1 MPEVY
6 QQFVDVCDKLEA
18 HYKDMQD
25 IEFTVERGKL
35 YLLQTRTG
43 KRTAFAAVCI
53 AVQLVADGVINKE
66 EALLRVMPTQLDQLL
81 HPMFS
86 PKALDDA
93 KVLTKGLP
101 ASPGAASGRIY
112 FHSHDVVHMK
122 EQGIQSILVR
132 TETSPEDIEGMVTAN
147 GILTARGGMTSHAA
161 VVARGMGKCCVAG
174 CSEMFVDEDNKFF
187 VIDDVRFNEG
197 DYISLDGNTGTV
209 YEGKLDTVEVGLTGD
224 FATLLKWADEVR
236 TLGIRT
242 NADTPKDAETAVR
255 FGAEGI
261 GLCRTEHMFFSDDR
275 ILKVRKMI
283 LSTTIEER
291 RDALQFLMPFQ
302 REDFIGIFR
311 EMGERPVTIRLLDP
325 PLHEF
330 LPHKEE
336 DMKRLAA
343 DLDMGYAI
351 VKHKIENLME
361 VNPMLGHRGCRLA
374 ITYPEIYEMQV
385 EAITEAAIHCIK
397 NENIKVKPEIM
408 IPLVGHMAEFTI
420 LKTLTKKT
428 VEAVMARENQTFE
441 YKIGTMIEVPRAA
454 LIADQIAEEAEFFSF
469 GTNDLTQ
476 MTLGFSRDDA
486 GKFLGE
492 YMKKSV
498 FEKDPFETIDQE
510 GVGKLI
516 HMSVEL
522 GRNANANLKIGIC
535 GEHGGE
541 TKSIDFCH
549 REGLNYVSCSPYR
562 VPIARLAA
570 AHAALNNK

>member
-1 MPEVY
+1 
-6 QQFVDVCDKLEA
+6 
-18 HYKDMQD
+18 
-25 IEFTVERGKL
+25 
-35 YLLQTRTG
+35 
-43 KRTAFAAVCI
+43 
-53 AVQLVADGVINKE
+53 
-66 EALLRVMPTQLDQLL
+66 
-81 HPMFS
+81 
-86 PKALDDA
+86 
-93 KVLTKGLP
+93 
-101 ASPGAASGRIY
+101 
-112 FHSHDVVHMK
+112 
-122 EQGIQSILVR
+122 
-132 TETSPEDIEGMVTAN
+132 
-147 GILTARGGMTSHAA
+147 
-161 VVARGMGKCCVAG
+161 
-174 CSEMFVDEDNKFF
+174 MFVDEENKFF
-187 VIDDVRFNEG
+187 VINDVRFNEG

-224 FATLLKWADEVR
+224 FATLLQWADEVR

-330 LPHKEE
+330 LPHKED
-336 DMKRLAA
+336 DMKRLAK
-343 DLDMGYAI
+343 DLDMSYAI

-428 VEAVMARENQTFE
+428 VEAVMARENTTFE

-492 YMKKSV
+492 YMKKGV

-516 HMSVEL
+516 HMGVEL
-522 GRNANANLKIGIC
+522 GRKTNADLKVGIC

-541 TKSIDFCH
+541 TKSIAFCH
-549 REGLNYVSCSPYR
+549 KEGLNYVSCSPYR

-570 AHAALNNK
+570 AHAALNSK